1 MQRKKSLAKFLLVVV
16 FFASTVIGEA
26 GIIYQTINLK
36 DDGSGSIKLNY
47 NAKNAELR
55 QNNFI
60 LANFPFSEKLANSFF
75 ASPNTT
81 VKSAKLDF
89 SAKDS
94 TYYMTIEVDFKNI
107 NKLNQAKGFSNVTVR
122 WSGTDTGAVFM
133 YTLLPGLSVPKYFD
147 PQSYIVNFEN
157 SVKSSTGVVKDKS
170 VTWGNRSVKNTDF
183 SKPVALTATTTGKVP
198 ASLDVTP
205 GTTTTAGKETSTTSK
220 EEEKK
225 EKSCGLF
232 GFELPLILLAGYIFN
247 LNSRKRKS

>member
-1 MQRKKSLAKFLLVVV
+1 MLLLMIV
-16 FFASTVIGEA
+16 FFAGTVVSEA

-36 DDGSGSIKLNY
+36 DDGSGTIKLNY

-60 LANFPFSEKLANSFF
+60 LANFPFSEKLAASFF

-81 VKSAKLDF
+81 VSKAKLDF

-94 TYYMTIEVDFKNI
+94 TYYMTVEVEFKNI
-107 NKLNQAKGFSNVTVR
+107 NKLNQAKGFSNVTAR
-122 WSGTDTGAVFM
+122 WSGTDSGAVFV

-147 PQSYIVNFEN
+147 PQSYLVNFEN
-157 SVKSSTGVVKDKS
+157 TVKSSTGVVKDKS

-183 SKPVALTATTTGKVP
+183 SKPVVLTATTTGKVP

-205 GTTTTAGKETSTTSK
+205 GGTTTAAKENTSK
-220 EEEKK
+220 EEKS

-232 GFELPLILLAGYIFN
+232 GIELPLVLLAGYVF
-247 LNSRKRKS
+247 SRMRMKS